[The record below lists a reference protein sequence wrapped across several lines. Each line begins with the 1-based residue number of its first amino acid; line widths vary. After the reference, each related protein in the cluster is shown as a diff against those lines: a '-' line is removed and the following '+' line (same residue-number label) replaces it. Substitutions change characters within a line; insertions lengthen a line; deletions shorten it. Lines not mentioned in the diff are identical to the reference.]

1 MCRSW
6 ELFKTN
12 NQFSSKGLVLPVP
25 LFRSDQ
31 NKPEREINVRLIV
44 HDSSW
49 NFDLFLNSY
58 AAQQQ
63 QRQALQESHQ
73 NQQATSSS
81 KADAVATLCRS
92 SHAGS
97 ECHCRQLGPLTA
109 KLAHV
114 CRGDSYNGSHQQTR
128 LKDIQPGGL
137 LLPYRSS
144 PASHMVQLIV
154 KVCVPCHAVL
164 CCAVSVPRGLL
175 ACLLTEPTVGVVL

>member
-1 MCRSW
+1 MYRSW

-12 NQFSSKGLVLPVP
+12 NQFSSKGLQLPVP

-31 NKPEREINVRLIV
+31 NTPQRDINVRLIV

-49 NFDLFLNSY
+49 SSDLFLSSY
-58 AAQQQ
+58 AGQQQ

-73 NQQATSSS
+73 NQQATTSST
-81 KADAVATLCRS
+81 ADAVATLCRS

-114 CRGDSYNGSHQQTR
+114 CRGDSYKGYQQTR
-128 LKDIQPGGL
+128 LKDIQPEGL
-137 LLPYRSS
+137 LLPYRPS

-175 ACLLTEPTVGVVL
+175 ACLLTEPTIGVVL

>member
-1 MCRSW
+1 
-6 ELFKTN
+6 
-12 NQFSSKGLVLPVP
+12 VP

-31 NKPEREINVRLIV
+31 NTPEREINVRLIV

-49 NFDLFLNSY
+49 SSDLFLSSY
-58 AAQQQ
+58 AGQQQ

-73 NQQATSSS
+73 NQQATTSSS
-81 KADAVATLCRS
+81 SSTADAIATLCRS

-114 CRGDSYNGSHQQTR
+114 CRGDSYKDYQQTR
-128 LKDIQPGGL
+128 LKDIQPEGL
-137 LLPYRSS
+137 LLPYRPS

-175 ACLLTEPTVGVVL
+175 AC